1 MAATN
6 PRLTDLENYPRQ
18 AFAGP
23 ARRLVAFGVDC
34 VVVVPTMIIVASILG
49 TLPGQQQGLFELDPR
64 VAKLIQ
70 RLIEVFLYDLYFVA
84 MLRTSGRTW
93 GMRTAGFWVV
103 QRDLARP
110 TRGKARG
117 RFLAAALSLLPLG
130 LGLWWMAGQKHRRA
144 WHDLLSG
151 TYVMRENKSLEG
163 LVALANSPS
172 GETARQREEKGT
184 SESLT
189 MLFNLLLFAPGTI
202 VFFAGVIMLTWVL
215 AKFAKRRENKRSRP
229 ANADQA

>member
-1 MAATN
+1 MSTSGVSA
-6 PRLTDLENYPRQ
+6 PRSRQ
-18 AFAGP
+18 
-23 ARRLVAFGVDC
+23 
-34 VVVVPTMIIVASILG
+34 T
-49 TLPGQQQGLFELDPR
+49 QQQQNQDQYTVRSGDNLTTI
-64 VAKLIQ
+64 AK
-70 RLIEVFLYDLYFVA
+70 RLGV
-84 MLRTSGRTW
+84 
-93 GMRTAGFWVV
+93 
-103 QRDLARP
+103 P
-110 TRGKARG
+110 
-117 RFLAAALSLLPLG
+117 
-130 LGLWWMAGQKHRRA
+130 
-144 WHDLLSG
+144 
-151 TYVMRENKSLEG
+151 LEG